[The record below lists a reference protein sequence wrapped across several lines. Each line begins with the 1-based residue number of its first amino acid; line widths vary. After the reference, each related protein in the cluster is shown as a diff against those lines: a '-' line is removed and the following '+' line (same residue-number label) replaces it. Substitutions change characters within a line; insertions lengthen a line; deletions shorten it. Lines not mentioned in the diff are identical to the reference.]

1 MNTRE
6 NDNSSTGHI
15 NIGNGDFDL
24 YIDDLYPSEQPNQSN
39 QAQPVQPKVTVDQA
53 AQAGQYTIEQ
63 GLSEINAL
71 EKMATTSVR
80 QDYVNAA
87 VLSQQFVV
95 NLLSGAPQDN
105 TLVPKICRSISYS
118 ATPLAV
124 HAFEHDAKIV
134 FAVTVA
140 AISIANLAEIE
151 RRRANAGPAATLNP
165 GQALTDTAKG
175 FAPRV
180 GYIFAGL
187 VVAMKDLPTVQFVNN
202 EVVDGF
208 VNGAAS
214 AALPITPVFESNNAL
229 TSFFPVVGGYLGKL
243 ASIFTTPDKGVLII
257 NTGLTKA
264 MADIFNA
271 VVSQMVS
278 PTIDAL
284 SRLMGAAPGPQSTS
298 QEIGTAIVKSAATR
312 VVANEVVVAG
322 MTMFASGGSST
333 AALTTALT
341 ALPSFPVVTSVVG
354 GTLAVRAIQVG
365 PAQAADEIKTIA
377 SNVVDGAVNNQV
389 VQGARNVVAVTVN
402 EAANVAQNTA
412 GFFFNHPYLT
422 AGLVTTLG
430 VGALAYSAANNTSAN
445 DALTHS
451 IINSFGL
458 GE

>member
-6 NDNSSTGHI
+6 NDNSSTGVPGSTSPHI

-24 YIDDLYPSEQPNQSN
+24 YLDDLYPSEQPDPSN
-39 QAQPVQPKVTVDQA
+39 QAQSVQPKVTVNQA
-53 AQAGQYTIEQ
+53 AQAGQYTVQQ

-71 EKMATTSVR
+71 EKMATTSPN
-80 QDYVNAA
+80 QNYVDAA
-87 VLSQQFVV
+87 VASQQFVV
-95 NLLSGAPQDN
+95 NLLSGAPQNN
-105 TLVPKICRSISYS
+105 TLVPKICRSVSYS

-124 HAFEHDAKIV
+124 HAFENDAKVV
-134 FAVTVA
+134 FAASVT
-140 AISIANLAEIE
+140 AICIASFVEIE
-151 RRRANAGPAATLNP
+151 RRHSDAGPAAAFNP

-271 VVSQMVS
+271 VVSQLVS

-284 SRLMGAAPGPQSTS
+284 SRLMGPSPGPQSTS

-322 MTMFASGGSST
+322 MTTFASGGSST

-341 ALPSFPVVTSVVG
+341 SLQSVPVVTAIAG

-365 PAQAADEIKTIA
+365 PTQAVNDIVTIA
-377 SNVVDGAVNNQV
+377 GNAVN
-389 VQGARNVVAVTVN
+389 GT
-402 EAANVAQNTA
+402 ANVAQNTV
-412 GFFFNHPYLT
+412 GFFYNHPYLT
-422 AGLVTTLG
+422 AGLVATLG
-430 VGALAYSAANNTSAN
+430 VGAAAVYSAS
-445 DALTHS
+445 
-451 IINSFGL
+451 NSK
-458 GE
+458 

>member
-1 MNTRE
+1 MKTRE
-6 NDNSSTGHI
+6 NDNSSTGVPGSTSPHI

-53 AQAGQYTIEQ
+53 AQAGQYTVEQ
-63 GLSEINAL
+63 GMSTINAL
-71 EKMATTSVR
+71 EKMATTSPN
-80 QDYVNAA
+80 QNYVDAA
-87 VLSQQFVV
+87 VASQQFVV

-105 TLVPKICRSISYS
+105 TLVPKICRSVSYS

-124 HAFEHDAKIV
+124 HAFENDAKIV
-134 FAVTVA
+134 FVAAVT

-165 GQALTDTAKG
+165 AQALTDTAKG

-271 VVSQMVS
+271 VVSQLVS

-284 SRLMGAAPGPQSTS
+284 SRLMGAAPGPQSAS

-322 MTMFASGGSST
+322 ITTFASGGSTT
-333 AALTTALT
+333 AALSTALT
-341 ALPSFPVVTSVVG
+341 SLPSVPVVTAITG
-354 GTLAVRAIQVG
+354 GALAVRAIQVG
-365 PAQAADEIKTIA
+365 PTQAVNEVVTIA
-377 SNVVDGAVNNQV
+377 DNA
-389 VQGARNVVAVTVN
+389 VQG
-402 EAANVAQNTA
+402 AANVAQNTA
-412 GFFFNHPYLT
+412 GFFYNHPYFT
-422 AGLVTTLG
+422 AGLVTVLG
-430 VGALAYSAANNTSAN
+430 VGAVAAYSAS
-445 DALTHS
+445 
-451 IINSFGL
+451 NSK
-458 GE
+458 